1 MIQSE
6 QELKPHKRRVNSSSS
21 TSPQVKGEAKKMREG
36 RKEETEIRKRR
47 IKKKEIKKKEIKK
60 TEYLDV
66 ISHVIIREGDFLADL
81 EGRESSV
88 GASATSECISQATTS
103 TIRSNTRVL

>member
-21 TSPQVKGEAKKMREG
+21 ASPQVKGEAKKMREG

-47 IKKKEIKKKEIKK
+47 IKKKEIKK